1 VGRQWSCPGQ
11 RRDDGP
17 GLGTAGFAAQKK
29 TLIAT
34 EQDPLARAVWREA
47 YAAIPATSLVFL
59 DETSTQVTMT
69 RTRGRATRGQR
80 VVDRVPRNHGQ
91 NVTCLTAIS
100 PHGIHAPCVF
110 EDALDGPLF
119 LQWVR
124 DWLLPGLSRGTT
136 LVLDNLNVHRNPA
149 VRQVVEAAGCFLL
162 FLPAYSPDFNPIE
175 LVFAQLKTHL
185 RGVAARTTEAVIEA
199 IGHGMDR
206 ITPRHIQACYR
217 HCGYP
222 LPDRATQPS

>member
-1 VGRQWSCPGQ
+1 V
-11 RRDDGP
+11 
-17 GLGTAGFAAQKK
+17 
-29 TLIAT
+29 
-34 EQDPLARAVWREA
+34 ARAVWREA
-47 YAAIPATSLVFL
+47 TTTIPPATLVFL

-110 EDALDGPLF
+110 EGALDGPLF
-119 LQWVR
+119 LHWVR
-124 DWLLPGLSRGTT
+124 EWLVPGLARGTT
-136 LVLDNLNVHRNPA
+136 IVLDNLAVHRSPA
-149 VRQVVEAAGCFLL
+149 VRQAVEAAGCFLL

-175 LVFAQLKTHL
+175 LIFALLKTHL

-199 IGHGMDR
+199 IGRGMDR
-206 ITPRHIQACYR
+206 ITPRHIQNCYG
-217 HCGYP
+217 HCGYALSDP
-222 LPDRATQPS
+222 PPQPS